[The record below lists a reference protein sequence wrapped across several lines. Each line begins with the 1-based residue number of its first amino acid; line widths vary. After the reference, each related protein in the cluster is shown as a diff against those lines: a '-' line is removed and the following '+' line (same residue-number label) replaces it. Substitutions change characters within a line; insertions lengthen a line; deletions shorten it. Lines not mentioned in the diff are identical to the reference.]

1 MSEKYGFCDDPACYP
16 GTAVLKNKLG
26 IEDADLLAEAEAEF
40 AATAAEAIEIE
51 APPFNLDYLCS
62 LHRQLFDE
70 VYAWAG
76 DLRLVDI
83 SKGKTRFCTTS
94 RVVPEAEQLLRRFDA
109 LEFSGMSRSA
119 CVRHVAECY
128 GELNMIHPFREG
140 NGRTQRLFFEHRL
153 LLDGY
158 AVSWLE
164 VGKEEWVAACI
175 AAVSCD
181 YESLEHIF
189 DRCIGLLAA
198 EG

>member
-1 MSEKYGFCDDPACYP
+1 MSDKYGVGNDPDCYP

-26 IEDADLLAEAEAEF
+26 IKDARLLEEAEAEF
-40 AATAAEAIEIE
+40 AATAAETIEIE

-70 VYAWAG
+70 VYEWAG
-76 DLRLVDI
+76 DIRLVDI
-83 SKGKTRFCTTS
+83 SKGQTRFCIAS
-94 RVVPEAEQLLRRFDA
+94 RVVPEAEQLLRRFGMQE
-109 LEFSGMSRSA
+109 LSGMSRTM
-119 CVRHVAECY
+119 CVRQVAEYY

-153 LLDGY
+153 LLSGY
-158 AVSWLE
+158 TVSWLGI
-164 VGKEEWVAACI
+164 GKEEWVTACI

-181 YESLEHIF
+181 YAPLEGIF
-189 DRCIGLLAA
+189 DRCIDLMTA